1 MRLSDSFLEQLRAN
15 TDIESVIS
23 PYVNLRRRGKNLVG
37 LCPFH
42 NEKTPS
48 FTVYPENGSF
58 YCFGCGVGGDVITFV
73 RRMENFDYMEAVKQL
88 ADRAGM
94 ALPED
99 GYDDTLAKKRTAVLA
114 ANRAAA
120 KFFHSQLFTDRGRHA
135 LNYFLDRGLTMET
148 IRHFGLGFA
157 PDDWR
162 ALKNHLNE
170 QGFDDIL
177 LESANLLRRSDK
189 NGKVSYYD
197 NFRNRVMFPII
208 DPRGNVIAFGGRVLD
223 DSKPKYINTSDT
235 LVYKKS
241 NGVFALNFAK
251 NGNDGK
257 LIIAEGYMDVIALH
271 QAGFT
276 NAVACLGT
284 ALTKEQANLLSRYA
298 DEIILSYDADE
309 AGQKATARALGIFGT
324 TGMEIKV
331 LRLTGGKDPDEI
343 IKKYGAQRFRD
354 IINGAAND
362 TEYRLLR
369 ARQGIDL
376 STDDGKV
383 KYLSAATEV
392 LAGIPSPVEVDVYAS
407 RLANELGVDKLAI
420 ESQVKYKREGLRKR
434 RMAQREQDQKR
445 LLINGQNTKNP
456 ERSQHLRAAK
466 AEETLIASLMRNPDF
481 YNKLK
486 DELSADYFVTALNRR
501 IFSVILS
508 RLDEGGNTE
517 PYFLSSEFTPDEMD
531 NYMNKKCGFLGVT
544 HGYSSDSRDL
554 EKSIRENDEHRADAV
569 KATSVMAY
577 QIQKF
582 IGSYTAAMNGL
593 DAVVF
598 TAGMG
603 ENNPE
608 LRDRACTDMDYYGI
622 KIDRELNAKVHHQPN
637 TVEIST
643 PDSKVKVY
651 VLPTNEELMI
661 ASDTEAIVR
670 KLGK

>member
-73 RRMENFDYMEAVKQL
+73 RRMENLDYMEAVKQL
-88 ADRAGM
+88 ADRVGM

-120 KFFHSQLFTDRGRHA
+120 KVFHSQLFTDRGRHA

-481 YNKLK
+481 YNKLR

-531 NYMNKKCGFLGVT
+531 EVERIFR
-544 HGYSSDSRDL
+544 S
-554 EKSIRENDEHRADAV
+554 
-569 KATSVMAY
+569 
-577 QIQKF
+577 
-582 IGSYTAAMNGL
+582 AAQL
-593 DAVVF
+593 S
-598 TAGMG
+598 
-603 ENNPE
+603 
-608 LRDRACTDMDYYGI
+608 
-622 KIDRELNAKVHHQPN
+622 N
-637 TVEIST
+637 TVEECADCIKILKEEKNKPESIKASELSDDDFAKLFR
-643 PDSKVKVY
+643 PDKQ
-651 VLPTNEELMI
+651 
-661 ASDTEAIVR
+661 D
-670 KLGK
+670 

>member
-1 MRLSDSFLEQLRAN
+1 MRLSDAFLEQLRAN

-37 LCPFH
+37 LCPLH

-73 RRMENFDYMEAVKQL
+73 RRMENLDYMEAVKQL

-120 KFFHSQLFTDRGRHA
+120 KFFHAQLYTEQGRQA
-135 LNYFLDRGLTMET
+135 LDYFLGRGLAPET

-157 PDDWR
+157 PNDWR
-162 ALKNHLNE
+162 ALKRQLNE
-170 QGFDDIL
+170 QGFDDVL

-298 DEIILSYDADE
+298 DTIILSYDADE
-309 AGQKATARALGIFGT
+309 AGQKATVRALGIFGT

-331 LRLTGGKDPDEI
+331 LHLEGGKDPDEI
-343 IKKYGAQRFRD
+343 IKNYGAQRFQA
-354 IINGAAND
+354 IIDGAAND
-362 TEYRLLR
+362 TEYRLLK

-376 STDDGKV
+376 ATDDGKV
-383 KYLSAATEV
+383 KYLSVAAEI
-392 LAGIPSPVEVDVYAS
+392 LAEIGSPVEVDVYAS
-407 RLANELGVDKLAI
+407 RLAHELGVDKLAI
-420 ESQVKYKREGLRKR
+420 QSQVKYKREGLKKR
-434 RMAQREQDQKR
+434 RAVKREQEQTR

-456 ERSQHLRAAK
+456 ERAQHLRAAK

-486 DELSADYFVTALNRR
+486 DGLSADYFVTALNRR
-501 IFSVILS
+501 IFSVVLS
-508 RLDEGGNTE
+508 RLEEGGNTE

-531 NYMNKKCGFLGVT
+531 EVERIFRSAAQLSNTVDECADCIKILKEEKNKPET
-544 HGYSSDSRDL
+544 
-554 EKSIRENDEHRADAV
+554 V
-569 KATSVMAY
+569 KAS
-577 QIQKF
+577 
-582 IGSYTAAMNGL
+582 
-593 DAVVF
+593 
-598 TAGMG
+598 
-603 ENNPE
+603 E
-608 LRDRACTDMDYYGI
+608 LSDEDFAKLFRSD
-622 KIDRELNAKVHHQPN
+622 KRE
-637 TVEIST
+637 
-643 PDSKVKVY
+643 
-651 VLPTNEELMI
+651 
-661 ASDTEAIVR
+661 
-670 KLGK
+670 

>member
-1 MRLSDSFLEQLRAN
+1 MRLSDAFLEQLRAN

-73 RRMENFDYMEAVKQL
+73 RRMENLDYMEAVKQL

-120 KFFHSQLFTDRGRHA
+120 KFFHAQLFTEQGRQA
-135 LNYFLDRGLTMET
+135 LDYFLDRGLAPET

-157 PDDWR
+157 PNDWR
-162 ALKNHLNE
+162 ALKRHLNE

-298 DEIILSYDADE
+298 DTIILSYDADE

-331 LRLTGGKDPDEI
+331 LHLEGGKDPDEI
-343 IKKYGAQRFRD
+343 IKNYGAQRFQA
-354 IINGAAND
+354 IIDGAAND
-362 TEYRLLR
+362 TEYRLLK

-376 STDDGKV
+376 ATDDGKV
-383 KYLSAATEV
+383 KYLSVAAEI
-392 LAGIPSPVEVDVYAS
+392 LAEIGSPVEVDVYAS
-407 RLANELGVDKLAI
+407 RLAHELGVDKLAI
-420 ESQVKYKREGLRKR
+420 QSQVKYKREGLKKR
-434 RMAQREQDQKR
+434 RAVKREQEQTR

-456 ERSQHLRAAK
+456 ERAQHLRAAN

-486 DELSADYFVTALNRR
+486 DGLSADYFVTALNRR
-501 IFSVILS
+501 IFSVVLS
-508 RLDEGGNTE
+508 RLEEGGNTE

-531 NYMNKKCGFLGVT
+531 EVERIFRSAAQLSNTVDECADCIKILKEEKNKPET
-544 HGYSSDSRDL
+544 
-554 EKSIRENDEHRADAV
+554 V
-569 KATSVMAY
+569 KAS
-577 QIQKF
+577 
-582 IGSYTAAMNGL
+582 
-593 DAVVF
+593 
-598 TAGMG
+598 
-603 ENNPE
+603 E
-608 LRDRACTDMDYYGI
+608 LSDEDFAKLFRSD
-622 KIDRELNAKVHHQPN
+622 KRE
-637 TVEIST
+637 
-643 PDSKVKVY
+643 
-651 VLPTNEELMI
+651 
-661 ASDTEAIVR
+661 
-670 KLGK
+670 

>member
-73 RRMENFDYMEAVKQL
+73 RRMENLDYMEAVKQL

-157 PDDWR
+157 PDDLR

-223 DSKPKYINTSDT
+223 DSKPKYISTSDT

-517 PYFLSSEFTPDEMD
+517 PYFLSSAFTPDEMD
-531 NYMNKKCGFLGVT
+531 EVERIFR
-544 HGYSSDSRDL
+544 S
-554 EKSIRENDEHRADAV
+554 
-569 KATSVMAY
+569 
-577 QIQKF
+577 
-582 IGSYTAAMNGL
+582 AAQL
-593 DAVVF
+593 S
-598 TAGMG
+598 
-603 ENNPE
+603 
-608 LRDRACTDMDYYGI
+608 
-622 KIDRELNAKVHHQPN
+622 N
-637 TVEIST
+637 TVEECADCIKILKEEKNKPESIKASELSDDDFAKLFR
-643 PDSKVKVY
+643 PDKQ
-651 VLPTNEELMI
+651 
-661 ASDTEAIVR
+661 D
-670 KLGK
+670 

>member
-1 MRLSDSFLEQLRAN
+1 MRLCDSFLEQLRAN

-73 RRMENFDYMEAVKQL
+73 RRMENLDYMEAVKQL

-135 LNYFLDRGLTMET
+135 LNYFLDRVLTMET

-170 QGFDDIL
+170 QGFDDVL

-481 YNKLK
+481 YNKLR

-531 NYMNKKCGFLGVT
+531 EVERIFR
-544 HGYSSDSRDL
+544 S
-554 EKSIRENDEHRADAV
+554 AV
-569 KATSVMAY
+569 QLS
-577 QIQKF
+577 
-582 IGSYTAAMNGL
+582 
-593 DAVVF
+593 
-598 TAGMG
+598 
-603 ENNPE
+603 
-608 LRDRACTDMDYYGI
+608 
-622 KIDRELNAKVHHQPN
+622 N
-637 TVEIST
+637 TVEECADCIKILKEEKNKPESIKASELSDDDFAKLFR
-643 PDSKVKVY
+643 PDKQ
-651 VLPTNEELMI
+651 
-661 ASDTEAIVR
+661 D
-670 KLGK
+670 

>member
-1 MRLSDSFLEQLRAN
+1 MRLSDAFLEQLRAN

-73 RRMENFDYMEAVKQL
+73 RRMENLDYMEAVKQL

-99 GYDDTLAKKRTAVLA
+99 GYDENLAKKSTAVLA

-120 KFFHSQLFTDRGRHA
+120 KFFHAQLFTEQGRQA
-135 LNYFLDRGLTMET
+135 LDYFLDRGLAPET

-157 PDDWR
+157 PNDWR
-162 ALKNHLNE
+162 ALKRHLNE

-298 DEIILSYDADE
+298 DTIILSYDADE

-331 LRLTGGKDPDEI
+331 LHLEGGKDPDEI
-343 IKKYGAQRFRD
+343 IKNYGAQRFQA
-354 IINGAAND
+354 IIDGAAND
-362 TEYRLLR
+362 TEYRLLK

-376 STDDGKV
+376 ATDDGKV
-383 KYLSAATEV
+383 KYLSVAAEI
-392 LAGIPSPVEVDVYAS
+392 LAEIGSPVEVDVYAS
-407 RLANELGVDKLAI
+407 RLAHELGVDKLAI
-420 ESQVKYKREGLRKR
+420 QSQVKYKREGLKKR
-434 RMAQREQDQKR
+434 RAVKREQEQTR

-456 ERSQHLRAAK
+456 ERAQHLRAAK

-486 DELSADYFVTALNRR
+486 DGLSADYFVTALNRR
-501 IFSVILS
+501 IFSVVLS
-508 RLDEGGNTE
+508 RLEEGGNTE

-531 NYMNKKCGFLGVT
+531 EVERIFRSAAQLSNTVDECADCIKILKEEKNKPET
-544 HGYSSDSRDL
+544 
-554 EKSIRENDEHRADAV
+554 V
-569 KATSVMAY
+569 KAS
-577 QIQKF
+577 
-582 IGSYTAAMNGL
+582 
-593 DAVVF
+593 
-598 TAGMG
+598 
-603 ENNPE
+603 E
-608 LRDRACTDMDYYGI
+608 LSDEDFAKLFRSD
-622 KIDRELNAKVHHQPN
+622 KRE
-637 TVEIST
+637 
-643 PDSKVKVY
+643 
-651 VLPTNEELMI
+651 
-661 ASDTEAIVR
+661 
-670 KLGK
+670 

>member
-1 MRLSDSFLEQLRAN
+1 MRLSDSFLEQLRMN

-73 RRMENFDYMEAVKQL
+73 RRMENLDYMEAVKQL

-99 GYDDTLAKKRTAVLA
+99 GYDDSLAKKRTAVLS

-120 KFFHSQLFTDRGRHA
+120 KFFHSQLFTPQGRQA
-135 LNYFLDRGLTMET
+135 LDYFLGRGLSMET

-162 ALKNHLNE
+162 ALKNHLNS
-170 QGFDDIL
+170 QGFDDVL
-177 LESANLLRRSDK
+177 LESANLVRRSDK
-189 NGKVSYYD
+189 NSKVSYYD
-197 NFRNRVMFPII
+197 NFRNRAMFPII

-257 LIIAEGYMDVIALH
+257 LIIAEGYMDVISLH

-298 DEIILSYDADE
+298 NEIILSYDADE
-309 AGQKATARALGIFGT
+309 AGQKATARALSIFGT

-331 LRLTGGKDPDEI
+331 LHLTGGKDPDEI

-354 IINGAAND
+354 IIEGAAND
-362 TEYRLLR
+362 TEYRLLS
-369 ARQGIDL
+369 ARKGIDL
-376 STDDGKV
+376 TSDDGKV
-383 KYLSAATEV
+383 KYLSAAADV
-392 LAGIPSPVEVDVYAS
+392 LAEIGSPVEVDVYAS

-420 ESQVKYKREGLRKR
+420 QSQVKYKREGLQKR
-434 RMAQREQDQKR
+434 RKAQREQEQQR
-445 LLINGQNTKNP
+445 MLLSGQNTRNP
-456 ERSQHLRAAK
+456 ERATHLRAAK
-466 AEETLIASLMRNPDF
+466 SEEMLIASLMRNPDF

-486 DELSADYFVTALNRR
+486 GELSVDYFVTALNKR

-508 RLDEGGNTE
+508 RLEEGGNTE
-517 PYFLSSEFTPDEMD
+517 PYFLSSEFTPDEMAEVERI
-531 NYMNKKCGFLGVT
+531 FR
-544 HGYSSDSRDL
+544 SSAQLSNTP
-554 EKSIRENDEHRADAV
+554 EECAD
-569 KATSVMAY
+569 
-577 QIQKF
+577 
-582 IGSYTAAMNGL
+582 
-593 DAVVF
+593 
-598 TAGMG
+598 
-603 ENNPE
+603 
-608 LRDRACTDMDYYGI
+608 CI
-622 KIDRELNAKVHHQPN
+622 KILK
-637 TVEIST
+637 
-643 PDSKVKVY
+643 
-651 VLPTNEELMI
+651 EEKNKP
-661 ASDTEAIVR
+661 EAIKASELSDEEFA
-670 KLGK
+670 KLFRPQ

>member
-1 MRLSDSFLEQLRAN
+1 MRLSDAFLEQLRAN

-73 RRMENFDYMEAVKQL
+73 RRMENLDYMEAVKQL

-120 KFFHSQLFTDRGRHA
+120 KFFHSQLHTEQGRQA
-135 LNYFLDRGLTMET
+135 LDYFLDRGLAPET

-157 PDDWR
+157 PNDWR
-162 ALKNHLNE
+162 ALKRHLNE
-170 QGFDDIL
+170 QGFDDVL

-298 DEIILSYDADE
+298 DTIILSYDADE

-331 LRLTGGKDPDEI
+331 LHLEGGKDPDEI
-343 IKKYGAQRFRD
+343 IKKYGAQRFQA
-354 IINGAAND
+354 IIDGAAND
-362 TEYRLLR
+362 TEYRLLK

-376 STDDGKV
+376 ATDDGKV
-383 KYLSAATEV
+383 KYLSAAAEI
-392 LAGIPSPVEVDVYAS
+392 LAEIGSPVEVDVYAS
-407 RLANELGVDKLAI
+407 RLAHELGVDKLAI
-420 ESQVKYKREGLRKR
+420 QSQVKYKREGLKKR
-434 RMAQREQDQKR
+434 RAVKREQEQTR

-456 ERSQHLRAAK
+456 ERAQHLRAAK

-486 DELSADYFVTALNRR
+486 DGLSADYFVTALNRR
-501 IFSVILS
+501 IFSVVLS
-508 RLDEGGNTE
+508 RLEEGGNTE

-531 NYMNKKCGFLGVT
+531 EVERIFRSAAQLSNTVDECADCIKILKEEKNKPET
-544 HGYSSDSRDL
+544 
-554 EKSIRENDEHRADAV
+554 V
-569 KATSVMAY
+569 KAS
-577 QIQKF
+577 
-582 IGSYTAAMNGL
+582 
-593 DAVVF
+593 
-598 TAGMG
+598 
-603 ENNPE
+603 E
-608 LRDRACTDMDYYGI
+608 LSDEDFAKLFRSD
-622 KIDRELNAKVHHQPN
+622 KRE
-637 TVEIST
+637 
-643 PDSKVKVY
+643 
-651 VLPTNEELMI
+651 
-661 ASDTEAIVR
+661 
-670 KLGK
+670 

>member
-73 RRMENFDYMEAVKQL
+73 RRMENLDYMEAVKQL

-99 GYDDTLAKKRTAVLA
+99 GYDDTIAKKRTAVLA

-434 RMAQREQDQKR
+434 RMAQREQDHKR

-486 DELSADYFVTALNRR
+486 DGLSADYFVTALNRR
-501 IFSVILS
+501 IFSVVLS
-508 RLDEGGNTE
+508 RLEEGGNTE

-531 NYMNKKCGFLGVT
+531 EVERIFR
-544 HGYSSDSRDL
+544 S
-554 EKSIRENDEHRADAV
+554 
-569 KATSVMAY
+569 
-577 QIQKF
+577 
-582 IGSYTAAMNGL
+582 AAQL
-593 DAVVF
+593 S
-598 TAGMG
+598 
-603 ENNPE
+603 
-608 LRDRACTDMDYYGI
+608 
-622 KIDRELNAKVHHQPN
+622 N
-637 TVEIST
+637 TVEECADCIKILKEEKNKPESIKASELSDNDFAKLFR
-643 PDSKVKVY
+643 PDKQ
-651 VLPTNEELMI
+651 
-661 ASDTEAIVR
+661 D
-670 KLGK
+670 

>member
-73 RRMENFDYMEAVKQL
+73 RRMENLDYMEAVKQL

-531 NYMNKKCGFLGVT
+531 EVERIFR
-544 HGYSSDSRDL
+544 S
-554 EKSIRENDEHRADAV
+554 
-569 KATSVMAY
+569 
-577 QIQKF
+577 
-582 IGSYTAAMNGL
+582 AAQL
-593 DAVVF
+593 S
-598 TAGMG
+598 
-603 ENNPE
+603 
-608 LRDRACTDMDYYGI
+608 
-622 KIDRELNAKVHHQPN
+622 N
-637 TVEIST
+637 TVEECVNCI
-643 PDSKVKVY
+643 KILK
-651 VLPTNEELMI
+651 EEKNKPESI
-661 ASDTEAIVR
+661 KASDLSDDDFA
-670 KLGK
+670 KLFRPDKRE

>member
-73 RRMENFDYMEAVKQL
+73 RRMENLDYMEAVKQL

-481 YNKLK
+481 YNKLR
-486 DELSADYFVTALNRR
+486 DALSADYFVTALNRR

-531 NYMNKKCGFLGVT
+531 EVERIFR
-544 HGYSSDSRDL
+544 S
-554 EKSIRENDEHRADAV
+554 
-569 KATSVMAY
+569 
-577 QIQKF
+577 
-582 IGSYTAAMNGL
+582 AAQL
-593 DAVVF
+593 S
-598 TAGMG
+598 
-603 ENNPE
+603 
-608 LRDRACTDMDYYGI
+608 
-622 KIDRELNAKVHHQPN
+622 N
-637 TVEIST
+637 TVE
-643 PDSKVKVY
+643 
-651 VLPTNEELMI
+651 E
-661 ASDTEAIVR
+661 
-670 KLGK
+670 

>member
-1 MRLSDSFLEQLRAN
+1 MRLSDAFLEQLRAN

-73 RRMENFDYMEAVKQL
+73 RRMENLDYMEAVKQL

-120 KFFHSQLFTDRGRHA
+120 KFFHSQLFTEQGRQA
-135 LNYFLDRGLTMET
+135 LDYFLDRGLAPET

-157 PDDWR
+157 PNDWR
-162 ALKNHLNE
+162 TLKRHLNE
-170 QGFDDIL
+170 QGFDDVL

-284 ALTKEQANLLSRYA
+284 ALTKEQASLLSRYA
-298 DEIILSYDADE
+298 DTIVLSYDADE

-331 LRLTGGKDPDEI
+331 LHLEGGKDPDEI
-343 IKKYGAQRFRD
+343 IKNYGAQRFQA
-354 IINGAAND
+354 IIDGAAND
-362 TEYRLLR
+362 TEYRLLK

-376 STDDGKV
+376 ATDDGKV
-383 KYLSAATEV
+383 KYLSAAAEI
-392 LAGIPSPVEVDVYAS
+392 LAEIGSPVEVDVYAS
-407 RLANELGVDKLAI
+407 RLAHELGVDKLAI
-420 ESQVKYKREGLRKR
+420 QSQVKYKREGLKKR
-434 RMAQREQDQKR
+434 RAVKREQEQTR

-456 ERSQHLRAAK
+456 ERAQHLRAAK

-486 DELSADYFVTALNRR
+486 DGLSADYFVTALNRR
-501 IFSVILS
+501 IFSVVLS
-508 RLDEGGNTE
+508 RLEEGGNTE

-531 NYMNKKCGFLGVT
+531 EVERIFRSAAQLSNTVDECADCIKILKEEKNKPET
-544 HGYSSDSRDL
+544 
-554 EKSIRENDEHRADAV
+554 V
-569 KATSVMAY
+569 KAS
-577 QIQKF
+577 
-582 IGSYTAAMNGL
+582 
-593 DAVVF
+593 
-598 TAGMG
+598 
-603 ENNPE
+603 E
-608 LRDRACTDMDYYGI
+608 LSDEDFAKLFRSD
-622 KIDRELNAKVHHQPN
+622 KRE
-637 TVEIST
+637 
-643 PDSKVKVY
+643 
-651 VLPTNEELMI
+651 
-661 ASDTEAIVR
+661 
-670 KLGK
+670 

>member
-73 RRMENFDYMEAVKQL
+73 RRMENLDYMEAVKQL

-517 PYFLSSEFTPDEMD
+517 PYFLSSAFTPDEMD
-531 NYMNKKCGFLGVT
+531 EVERIFR
-544 HGYSSDSRDL
+544 S
-554 EKSIRENDEHRADAV
+554 
-569 KATSVMAY
+569 ATQLS
-577 QIQKF
+577 
-582 IGSYTAAMNGL
+582 
-593 DAVVF
+593 
-598 TAGMG
+598 
-603 ENNPE
+603 
-608 LRDRACTDMDYYGI
+608 
-622 KIDRELNAKVHHQPN
+622 N
-637 TVEIST
+637 TVEECVDCI
-643 PDSKVKVY
+643 KILK
-651 VLPTNEELMI
+651 EEKNKPESI
-661 ASDTEAIVR
+661 KASDLSDDDFA
-670 KLGK
+670 KLFRPDKRE

>member
-1 MRLSDSFLEQLRAN
+1 MRLSDAFLEQLRAN

-73 RRMENFDYMEAVKQL
+73 RRMENLDYMEAVKQL

-120 KFFHSQLFTDRGRHA
+120 KFFHAQLYTVQGIQA
-135 LNYFLDRGLTMET
+135 LDYFLDRGLAPET

-157 PDDWR
+157 PNDWR
-162 ALKNHLNE
+162 ALKRHLNE

-298 DEIILSYDADE
+298 DTIILSYDADE

-331 LRLTGGKDPDEI
+331 LHLEGGKDPDEI
-343 IKKYGAQRFRD
+343 IKNYGAQRFQA
-354 IINGAAND
+354 IIDGAAND
-362 TEYRLLR
+362 TEYRLLK

-376 STDDGKV
+376 ATDDGKV
-383 KYLSAATEV
+383 KYLSVAAEI
-392 LAGIPSPVEVDVYAS
+392 LAEIGSPVEVDVYAS
-407 RLANELGVDKLAI
+407 RLAHELGVDKLAI
-420 ESQVKYKREGLRKR
+420 QSQVKYKREGLKKR
-434 RMAQREQDQKR
+434 RAVKREQEQTR

-456 ERSQHLRAAK
+456 ERAQHLRAAK

-486 DELSADYFVTALNRR
+486 DGLSADYFVTALNRR
-501 IFSVILS
+501 IFSVVLS
-508 RLDEGGNTE
+508 RLEEGGNTE

-531 NYMNKKCGFLGVT
+531 EVERIFRSAAQLSNTVDECADCIKILKEEKNKPET
-544 HGYSSDSRDL
+544 
-554 EKSIRENDEHRADAV
+554 V
-569 KATSVMAY
+569 KAS
-577 QIQKF
+577 
-582 IGSYTAAMNGL
+582 
-593 DAVVF
+593 
-598 TAGMG
+598 
-603 ENNPE
+603 E
-608 LRDRACTDMDYYGI
+608 LSDEDFAKLFRSD
-622 KIDRELNAKVHHQPN
+622 KRE
-637 TVEIST
+637 
-643 PDSKVKVY
+643 
-651 VLPTNEELMI
+651 
-661 ASDTEAIVR
+661 
-670 KLGK
+670 

>member
-1 MRLSDSFLEQLRAN
+1 MRLSDAFLEQLRAN

-48 FTVYPENGSF
+48 FTVYPKNGSF

-73 RRMENFDYMEAVKQL
+73 RRMENLDYMEAVKQL

-99 GYDDTLAKKRTAVLA
+99 GYDDTLAKKRTTVLA

-120 KFFHSQLFTDRGRHA
+120 KFFHSQLFTEQGRQA
-135 LNYFLDRGLTMET
+135 LDYFLDRGLAPET

-157 PDDWR
+157 PNDWR
-162 ALKNHLNE
+162 ALKRHLNE
-170 QGFDDIL
+170 QGFDDVL

-298 DEIILSYDADE
+298 DTIILSYDADE

-331 LRLTGGKDPDEI
+331 LHLEGGKDPDEI
-343 IKKYGAQRFRD
+343 IKKYGAQRFQA
-354 IINGAAND
+354 IIDGAAND
-362 TEYRLLR
+362 TEYRLLK

-376 STDDGKV
+376 ATDDGKV
-383 KYLSAATEV
+383 KYLSVAAEI
-392 LAGIPSPVEVDVYAS
+392 LAEIGSPVEVDVYAS
-407 RLANELGVDKLAI
+407 RLAHELGVDKLAI
-420 ESQVKYKREGLRKR
+420 QSQVKYKREGLKKR
-434 RMAQREQDQKR
+434 RAVKREQEQTR

-456 ERSQHLRAAK
+456 ERAQHLRAAK

-486 DELSADYFVTALNRR
+486 DGLSADYFVTALNRR
-501 IFSVILS
+501 IFSVVLS
-508 RLDEGGNTE
+508 RLEEGGNTE

-531 NYMNKKCGFLGVT
+531 EVERIFRSAAQLSNTVDECADCIKILKEEKNKPET
-544 HGYSSDSRDL
+544 
-554 EKSIRENDEHRADAV
+554 V
-569 KATSVMAY
+569 KAS
-577 QIQKF
+577 
-582 IGSYTAAMNGL
+582 
-593 DAVVF
+593 
-598 TAGMG
+598 
-603 ENNPE
+603 E
-608 LRDRACTDMDYYGI
+608 LSDEDFAKLFRSD
-622 KIDRELNAKVHHQPN
+622 KRE
-637 TVEIST
+637 
-643 PDSKVKVY
+643 
-651 VLPTNEELMI
+651 
-661 ASDTEAIVR
+661 
-670 KLGK
+670 

>member
-73 RRMENFDYMEAVKQL
+73 RRMENLDYMEAVKQL

-331 LRLTGGKDPDEI
+331 LHLEGGKDPDEI

-420 ESQVKYKREGLRKR
+420 ESQVKYKREGLKKR
-434 RMAQREQDQKR
+434 RAVKREQDQKR

-481 YNKLK
+481 YNKLR

-531 NYMNKKCGFLGVT
+531 EVERIFR
-544 HGYSSDSRDL
+544 S
-554 EKSIRENDEHRADAV
+554 
-569 KATSVMAY
+569 
-577 QIQKF
+577 
-582 IGSYTAAMNGL
+582 AAQL
-593 DAVVF
+593 S
-598 TAGMG
+598 
-603 ENNPE
+603 
-608 LRDRACTDMDYYGI
+608 
-622 KIDRELNAKVHHQPN
+622 N
-637 TVEIST
+637 TVEECADCIKILKEEKNKPESIKASELSDDDFAKLFR
-643 PDSKVKVY
+643 PDKQ
-651 VLPTNEELMI
+651 
-661 ASDTEAIVR
+661 D
-670 KLGK
+670 

>member
-73 RRMENFDYMEAVKQL
+73 RRMENLDYMEAVKQL

-99 GYDDTLAKKRTAVLA
+99 GYDDTLAKKRTSVLA

-531 NYMNKKCGFLGVT
+531 EVERIFR
-544 HGYSSDSRDL
+544 S
-554 EKSIRENDEHRADAV
+554 
-569 KATSVMAY
+569 
-577 QIQKF
+577 
-582 IGSYTAAMNGL
+582 AAQL
-593 DAVVF
+593 S
-598 TAGMG
+598 
-603 ENNPE
+603 
-608 LRDRACTDMDYYGI
+608 
-622 KIDRELNAKVHHQPN
+622 N
-637 TVEIST
+637 TVEECADCIKILKEEKNKPESIKASELSDDDFAKLFR
-643 PDSKVKVY
+643 PDKQ
-651 VLPTNEELMI
+651 
-661 ASDTEAIVR
+661 D
-670 KLGK
+670 

>member
-1 MRLSDSFLEQLRAN
+1 MRLSDAFLEQLRAN

-73 RRMENFDYMEAVKQL
+73 RRMENLDYMEAVKQL

-120 KFFHSQLFTDRGRHA
+120 KFFHAQLYTEQGRRA
-135 LNYFLDRGLTMET
+135 LDYFLDRGLAPET

-157 PDDWR
+157 PNDWR
-162 ALKNHLNE
+162 ALKRHLNE
-170 QGFDDIL
+170 QGFDDVL

-298 DEIILSYDADE
+298 DTIILSYDADE
-309 AGQKATARALGIFGT
+309 AGQKATTRALGIFGT

-331 LRLTGGKDPDEI
+331 LHLEGGKDPDEI
-343 IKKYGAQRFRD
+343 IKNYGAQRFQA
-354 IINGAAND
+354 IIDGAAND
-362 TEYRLLR
+362 TEYRLLK

-376 STDDGKV
+376 ATDDGKV
-383 KYLSAATEV
+383 KYLSVAAEI
-392 LAGIPSPVEVDVYAS
+392 LAEIGSPVEVDVYAS
-407 RLANELGVDKLAI
+407 RLAHELGVDKLAI
-420 ESQVKYKREGLRKR
+420 QSQVKYKREGLKKR
-434 RMAQREQDQKR
+434 RAVKREQEQTR

-456 ERSQHLRAAK
+456 ERAQHLRAAK

-486 DELSADYFVTALNRR
+486 DGLSADYFVTALNRR
-501 IFSVILS
+501 IFSVVLS
-508 RLDEGGNTE
+508 RLEEGGNTE

-531 NYMNKKCGFLGVT
+531 EVERIFRSAAQLSNTVDECADCIKILKEEKNKPET
-544 HGYSSDSRDL
+544 
-554 EKSIRENDEHRADAV
+554 V
-569 KATSVMAY
+569 KAS
-577 QIQKF
+577 
-582 IGSYTAAMNGL
+582 
-593 DAVVF
+593 
-598 TAGMG
+598 
-603 ENNPE
+603 E
-608 LRDRACTDMDYYGI
+608 LSDEDFAKLFRSD
-622 KIDRELNAKVHHQPN
+622 KRE
-637 TVEIST
+637 
-643 PDSKVKVY
+643 
-651 VLPTNEELMI
+651 
-661 ASDTEAIVR
+661 
-670 KLGK
+670 